1 MIQQIQFWHWLA
13 LGGLFLIVE
22 LLAPGM
28 FFLWMAQAAF
38 ITGVLLFL
46 FSGMGWEI
54 QLPLFSVF
62 SVAGIALARHF
73 FRRHPIESDQPLLNR
88 RTALYVGRVFTL
100 DKPIVNGEGKIKVD
114 DSIWKIRG
122 EDCEAGTRVKVV
134 GADSVVLLVEKV
146 DG

>member
-46 FSGMGWEI
+46 FPGMGWEI

-88 RTALYVGRVFTL
+88 RTAQYVGRVFTL
-100 DKPIVNGEGKIKVD
+100 DKPIVNGRGKIKID

-122 EDCEAGTRVKVV
+122 EDCETGTRVKVV
-134 GADSVVLLVEKV
+134 GADSVVLLVEKA
-146 DG
+146 DY